1 MIQTLLKIIICSRHW
16 LHPFWDI
23 LGPSLAMLGLC
34 WSNADA
40 ILTHLRP
47 TPSACDRALG
57 SPSWVLSGSIWG
69 PILGPDRPKRG
80 QDGPKRTI
88 KRCKIP
94 KTRICKNLENI
105 WFLKAFGGPRPSK
118 TGSEDPRRLPRSYL
132 RLLRAILSHLWG
144 MLGPGASKIAPAALD
159 RAPGPRYWILLGSNL
174 GTEIS

>member
-23 LGPSLAMLGLC
+23 LGPSWAMSGL

-47 TPSACDRALG
+47 IYPILGLSWDPFGPVWAYLGLLGAILSHLRGILGPRASKLAPAARDRVPG
-57 SPSWVLSGSIWG
+57 SPSWVLLGSIRG
-69 PILGPDRPKRG
+69 SILGPDRPKRG

-94 KTRICKNLENI
+94 KTR
-105 WFLKAFGGPRPSK
+105 
-118 TGSEDPRRLPRSYL
+118 
-132 RLLRAILSHLWG
+132 HLQK
-144 MLGPGASKIAPAALD
+144 P
-159 RAPGPRYWILLGSNL
+159 
-174 GTEIS
+174 